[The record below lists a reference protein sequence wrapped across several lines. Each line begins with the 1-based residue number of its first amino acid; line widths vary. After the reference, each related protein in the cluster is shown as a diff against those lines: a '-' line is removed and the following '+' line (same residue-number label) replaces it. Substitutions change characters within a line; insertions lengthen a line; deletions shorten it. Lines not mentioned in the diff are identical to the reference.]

1 MVAAVW
7 MGKWH
12 VFEKILRERLANE
25 KQTEDDSSFWVV
37 SSFLG
42 LKMGRGGDFP
52 LGVTLTGKEEV
63 SGGDLGLGLG
73 V

>member
-1 MVAAVW
+1 MQETGHRVAAVW

-12 VFEKILRERLANE
+12 VFEKILRERLANK

-42 LKMGRGGDFP
+42 LKTGRGGDFP
-52 LGVTLTGKEEV
+52 
-63 SGGDLGLGLG
+63 
-73 V
+73 